1 MDMTHP
7 FLRGFLH
14 EVSEKRAFMDTTVQ
28 MAMEHPSVTA
38 LGAAGSLLI
47 GAGALKAMRSGAK
60 PAAAAAVRPAAAAA
74 VKPVEVAAAK
84 GFSGKALGG
93 AALAGGAGALYLAHR
108 MSKKDDQVKA

>member
-60 PAAAAAVRPAAAAA
+60 PAAAAAVRPAAA